1 MGPRRKY
8 PARFPAPRVGNRI
21 GRRAAAPLAALLSG
35 LLSGLLLPAAAQA
48 QIKVRKADCFFAAD
62 GRTVIDGVCEFLT
75 DARSYGVGGFRLAT
89 YTDGYLR
96 DGVVVSVT
104 APGQG
109 TATWNREPGGKPED
123 GPADGVTGE
132 GACWTGSRSRI
143 CAWKVGEGRP
153 GFGGAPAAAP
163 EAGAPRAADCY
174 LEVAGDVRLDGACQF
189 RSETG
194 QTGARGF
201 EIRSYAAGKLDVVA
215 QLVRDPQNPLRAT
228 AFWNG
233 SSGGLRAAEALGALS
248 PSGPC
253 WDNDGVRLCVWQPG
267 QPRGG
272 WDRRDGGTAPAR
284 DRPAEARAPAPP
296 DTPPSPSPSPS
307 QPPPG
312 DSAEARDPPS
322 GTFLKLSFRGRCE
335 SLMMDGEDLTATCA
349 PEAVSTSVVGSP
361 KAGFIFGTT
370 DGKAMAFLASAK
382 GFVEGGTL
390 HQPVDEVMYAERDQ
404 STFKVKGTC
413 EMPNPMGG
421 PVVITCDARSANSTY
436 AVRFRTDGGKPVLTR
451 GDPK

>member
-1 MGPRRKY
+1 MGPRRKD
-8 PARFPAPRVGNRI
+8 PARFPVPRAGN
-21 GRRAAAPLAALLSG
+21 RRAAALLASLLAG
-35 LLSGLLLPAAAQA
+35 LLVPAAAQA

-89 YTDGYLR
+89 YTNGYLR

-123 GPADGVTGE
+123 GPADGVTAE

-201 EIRSYAAGKLDVVA
+201 EIRSYSAGKLDVVA
-215 QLVRDPQNPLRAT
+215 QLVRDPQNPLKAT

-253 WDNDGVRLCVWQPG
+253 WDNDGARLCVWQPG

-296 DTPPSPSPSPS
+296 ETPPSPPSP
-307 QPPPG
+307 PPAPR
-312 DSAEARDPPS
+312 DSAEGRDPPP
-322 GTFLKLSFRGRCE
+322 GTFLKLSFKGRCE

-349 PEAVSTSVVGSP
+349 PEAVNTSVVGSP

-370 DGKAMAFLASAK
+370 DGKAMAFTASAK

-390 HQPVDEVMYAERDQ
+390 HQPVDALMYAERDQ

-421 PVVITCDARSANSTY
+421 PVVITCNAQSANSTY

-451 GDPK
+451 GDAK

>member
-1 MGPRRKY
+1 MAPRRRSN
-8 PARFPAPRVGNRI
+8 PARFPAPRA
-21 GRRAAAPLAALLSG
+21 GRRLALFAAALLA
-35 LLSGLLLPAAAQA
+35 GLLLPAAAQA

-89 YTDGYLR
+89 YDNGYLR

-104 APGQG
+104 APGRG

-123 GPADGVTGE
+123 GPADGVTSE
-132 GACWTGSRSRI
+132 GACWTGSRSRV

-189 RSETG
+189 RAETG

-201 EIRSYAAGKLDVVA
+201 EIRSYSGSKLDVVA
-215 QLVRDPQNPLRAT
+215 QLVRDPQNPLKAT

-233 SSGGLRAAEALGALS
+233 SSGGLRAAESLGALS

-272 WDRRDGGTAPAR
+272 WDRRDGGTAPSR

-296 DTPPSPSPSPS
+296 DTPPPPSQSPSP
-307 QPPPG
+307 PPAPR
-312 DSAEARDPPS
+312 DTAEARDPPP
-322 GTFLKLSFRGRCE
+322 GTFLKLSFKGRCE
-335 SLMMDGEDLTATCA
+335 SLVMDGEDLTALCA
-349 PEAVSTSVVGSP
+349 SGAVNTSVVGSP

-382 GFVEGGTL
+382 GLVAGGTL
-390 HQPVDEVMYAERDQ
+390 RQPIDELMYAERDQ
-404 STFKVKGTC
+404 STIKVKGTC
-413 EMPNPMGG
+413 ELPNPMGG
-421 PVVITCDARSANSTY
+421 PVVITCNAQSTNSTY
-436 AVRFRTDGGKPVLTR
+436 AVRFRTDGGKPVLER
-451 GDPK
+451 SDPK

>member
-1 MGPRRKY
+1 MGPRRKD
-8 PARFPAPRVGNRI
+8 PARFPVPRAGNRI
-21 GRRAAAPLAALLSG
+21 GHRIARRAAALMAG
-35 LLSGLLLPAAAQA
+35 LLAGLLLPAAAQA

-89 YTDGYLR
+89 YTNGYLR

-123 GPADGVTGE
+123 GPADGVTAE

-215 QLVRDPQNPLRAT
+215 QLVRDPQNPLKAT

-253 WDNDGVRLCVWQPG
+253 WDNDGARLCVWQPG

-272 WDRRDGGTAPAR
+272 WDRR
-284 DRPAEARAPAPP
+284 AEARAPAPP
-296 DTPPSPSPSPS
+296 ETPPSPPPAQAPAQAPS
-307 QPPPG
+307 QAPPPPRDG
-312 DSAEARDPPS
+312 AEGRDPPP
-322 GTFLKLSFRGRCE
+322 GTFLKLSFKGRCE

-349 PEAVSTSVVGSP
+349 PEAVNTSVVGSP

-370 DGKAMAFLASAK
+370 DGKAMAFMASTK

-390 HQPVDEVMYAERDQ
+390 HQPVDELMYAERDQ

-421 PVVITCDARSANSTY
+421 PVVITCNAQSANSTY

-451 GDPK
+451 GDAK